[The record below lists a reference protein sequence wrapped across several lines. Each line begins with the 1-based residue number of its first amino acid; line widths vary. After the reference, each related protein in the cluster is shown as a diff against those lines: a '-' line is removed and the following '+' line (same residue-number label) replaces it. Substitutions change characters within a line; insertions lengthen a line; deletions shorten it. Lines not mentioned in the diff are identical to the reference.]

1 MMMKIKYIL
10 AEKISN
16 ILTYENNSDGVYQ
29 PHQQK
34 YKRKKHKCLKF
45 TFIHIELHIPT
56 KIANKYIPYTR
67 VSIIINWHPHNQQQK
82 YKF

>member
-1 MMMKIKYIL
+1 MMQIKYIL

-34 YKRKKHKCLKF
+34 NKCIKHK
-45 TFIHIELHIPT
+45 
-56 KIANKYIPYTR
+56 
-67 VSIIINWHPHNQQQK
+67 
-82 YKF
+82 